1 MLDNFIASLLTVE
14 GFAFYLFSA
23 LTIGLFLVTVL
34 SKNVLYAMTSLA
46 AAMVLISGFFF
57 ILGADFLGVV
67 QLIVYVG
74 AIMALY
80 SFSMMFF
87 DATKD
92 IKEKNTNPAL
102 VFLLGGLS
110 ALVLVL
116 MFAAPIMNDSLNM
129 ANLMVDGKSY
139 LEYIDGNL
147 SRYAQ
152 YSLDHDIQA
161 SVASIGNAQ
170 SVGVILF
177 TKYLIPFEVA
187 AVMLLVAMISGIIL
201 AGKKMDNSL
210 TEDLNADDEIITV
223 KDNK

>member
-1 MLDNFIASLLTVE
+1 MYEIV
-14 GFAFYLFSA
+14 AFYLFSA
-23 LTIGLFLVTVL
+23 LTIGLFLVTVM

-80 SFSMMFF
+80 SFAMMFF
-87 DATKD
+87 DATRD
-92 IKEKNTNPAL
+92 IKEKNTNNAL

-116 MFAAPIMNDSLNM
+116 MFAAPIHSDAITALYPMTEG
-129 ANLMVDGKSY
+129 V
-139 LEYIDGNL
+139 
-147 SRYAQ
+147 
-152 YSLDHDIQA
+152 
-161 SVASIGNAQ
+161 GNAQ
-170 SVGVILF
+170 DVGMVLF

-187 AVMLLVAMISGIIL
+187 AVMLLVAMIAGIIL
-201 AGKKMDNSL
+201 AGKKMDESL
-210 TEDLNADDEIITV
+210 TEDMGADEEIMIV
-223 KDNK
+223 KDEK